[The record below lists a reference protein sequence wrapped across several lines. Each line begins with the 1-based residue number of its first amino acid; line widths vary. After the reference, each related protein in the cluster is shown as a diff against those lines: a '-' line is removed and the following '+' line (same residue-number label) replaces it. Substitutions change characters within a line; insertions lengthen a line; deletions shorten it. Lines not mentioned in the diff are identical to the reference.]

1 MMASSGVTRNTVIMY
16 ATQGWS
22 LYHRMGRVYYQNIWL
37 QKRQIVWELFGMFK
51 NINIYFTRRDSQR
64 VPMCVL
70 WEGYFCL
77 ARLILVAEWDT
88 DAVATSSLS
97 CRWTHPVNKQGS
109 RGKEGSV
116 CASFWWIYSPWKDP
130 DLNSAVKA
138 QVSAVAFLVS
148 FLSAIF

>member
-1 MMASSGVTRNTVIMY
+1 MLASSGVTRNTVIMY
-16 ATQGWS
+16 PTQGWS

-51 NINIYFTRRDSQR
+51 NINIYTSQGGIAR
-64 VPMCVL
+64 ECQCVL
-70 WEGYFCL
+70 WEGWFCL
-77 ARLILVAEWDT
+77 TRLILVAEWGAE
-88 DAVATSSLS
+88 AVATSSLS
-97 CRWTHPVNKQGS
+97 CLWTHHVNRQGS

-116 CASFWWIYSPWKDP
+116 VSFWWNNFLWEDP

-138 QVSAVAFLVS
+138 QVSAVAFVVS